1 MRRLAS
7 LHALHPHLSIARARR
22 RHEHRAQ
29 EHYPPARL
37 CLVPFPPAPS
47 RPAAPRPPV
56 REPRRQQSAAGRG
69 AKSSRRAA
77 RHYCRTQRLRVGARV
92 AARFAAPLTT
102 VSLPHKAARLRAR
115 LRCSTHSTRA
125 RDGRSLSCALG
136 PRPCVLSPRPP
147 PRTAHCPLTTEG
159 VLRTGALLSHCMRVR
174 TGHLYSSIS
183 TCTRTRTRHT
193 YECYTP
199 QRCQSKMC
207 DALAES
213 ASESVNTR
221 GRGSQ
226 VPTGLTNNV
235 HK

>member
-1 MRRLAS
+1 MSLGAS
-7 LHALHPHLSIARARR
+7 SQQPD
-22 RHEHRAQ
+22 
-29 EHYPPARL
+29 
-37 CLVPFPPAPS
+37 
-47 RPAAPRPPV
+47 AA
-56 REPRRQQSAAGRG
+56 
-69 AKSSRRAA
+69 RRAA

-92 AARFAAPLTT
+92 AARFAAPLAS
-102 VSLPHKAARLRAR
+102 VSLTHKAARLRAR

-125 RDGRSLSCALG
+125 RDGRSLSCALCPG
-136 PRPCVLSPRPP
+136 PCALSPRPRPP

-199 QRCQSKMC
+199 QRCRSKMC

-213 ASESVNTR
+213 ASASESVNAR